1 MVVEGFHENRG
12 LLPLSTRVSFLF
24 HLALSGSDTKEN

>member
-12 LLPLSTRVSFLF
+12 LLPLSTSVSFLF
-24 HLALSGSDTKEN
+24 YLALSGSDTKEN